1 MAGNLITLRRRIK
14 SVKNTRKITQAMKTV
29 SAAKLRRS
37 VGELKK
43 NRPFLEKAGALLY
56 KPAQKIDIQEHPLF
70 KKRDTGLTILV
81 AISSDKGLCGAFNT
95 HIIKKVREHY
105 SQYQEQ
111 GLEVS
116 FVAVGNRVTKYLKK
130 KGFPIK
136 NQYEAMISK
145 LTYADARTLSTYLQG
160 IYETE
165 QIRAI
170 EIIGTRFLS
179 ASKQEIHFHKL
190 FPLTGLEKIGE
201 TPGLEEEEYIFE
213 PSAQEIF
220 NALLP
225 QYVHALVYGFLLESA
240 ASEHASRMVAMDMA
254 ARNAG
259 DVIKSLTLTLN
270 KLRQAL
276 ITKELLEIM
285 TATEALNK

>member
-43 NRPFLEKAGALLY
+43 NRPFLEKAGALLH
-56 KPAQKIDIQEHPLF
+56 KPAREIDIKEHPLF
-70 KKRDTGLTILV
+70 KQRETGQIVLV

-95 HIIKKVREHY
+95 HIIKKARDQYLHY
-105 SQYQEQ
+105 REQ
-111 GLEVS
+111 GVDVS
-116 FVAVGNRVTKYLKK
+116 FVAVGNRISKYLKK
-130 KGFPIK
+130 KEFPIK
-136 NQYEAMISK
+136 NQYDAMMSK
-145 LTYADARTLSTYLQG
+145 LIYADARALSTYLQG
-160 IYETE
+160 IYDTE
-165 QIRAI
+165 DIRAI

-179 ASKQEIHFHKL
+179 AAKQEIHHHKL
-190 FPLTGLEKIGE
+190 FPLTGLEKIDE
-201 TPGLEEEEYIFE
+201 SPGLEEEEYIFE
-213 PSAQEIF
+213 PSAQAIF

-225 QYVHALVYGFLLESA
+225 QYVHALVYSFLLESS

-270 KLRQAL
+270 KLRQSL